1 MRRQLSRRAIVFG
14 LAMLALGGCSVGPAA
29 QLTPSPAASVAAA
42 SQRPSPSSSVAPSVA
57 PSARPSASPSG
68 RPTATPET
76 ALEAMLPNFAGPDYL
91 EKRALTGA
99 DVTTPGNGYDQA
111 KVFNRL
117 FDAIGKSPDAFEGAS
132 ARGSS
137 MSLLAM
143 RVDGVGAETL
153 ADAFVEA
160 LVAGIPGG
168 TVTPAKVGGRE
179 GRQLRWAE
187 GSTDDAFVFVVDD
200 VAFFA
205 GADAKH
211 QPLVDEVVATL
222 FTAKFEDTLPAKL
235 DGRDTIRYS
244 FPGAAVGETSDICTL
259 VCPGE
264 PHRLAK
270 ELGVGV
276 DQVNIAVV
284 YLEQPP
290 WVAIVAMRVAGV
302 AENRL
307 IDGRIKSSGRES
319 GPFFARTELTIG
331 GKAVTWV
338 RVGPFD
344 SPLDVELLYAH
355 DDILYIVRPAPLDGA
370 APAPVIVEAFEALP

>member
-1 MRRQLSRRAIVFG
+1 
-14 LAMLALGGCSVGPAA
+14 
-29 QLTPSPAASVAAA
+29 
-42 SQRPSPSSSVAPSVA
+42 
-57 PSARPSASPSG
+57 
-68 RPTATPET
+68 
-76 ALEAMLPNFAGPDYL
+76 MLPNFAGPDYL

-111 KVFNRL
+111 KVFNHV
-117 FDAIGKSPDAFEGAS
+117 FEAIGQSPDAFEGAT

-137 MSLLAM
+137 MSISAM
-143 RVDGVGAETL
+143 RVDGVGAGRL
-153 ADAFVEA
+153 ADAFIEA
-160 LVAGIPGG
+160 MRAVIPGG
-168 TVTPAKVGGRE
+168 TETPDKIGGRD
-179 GRQLRWAE
+179 GRHIQWPN
-187 GSTDDAFVFVVDD
+187 GSPDDAFVFVVDD
-200 VAFFA
+200 VVFFA
-205 GADAKH
+205 GADAEH
-211 QPLVDEVVATL
+211 LPLVDDVVTTL

-235 DGRDTIRYS
+235 DGRDTIRYG
-244 FPGAAVGETSDICTL
+244 FPGAAVGETGDMCSL

-284 YLEQPP
+284 YLDQPP
-290 WVAIVAMRVAGV
+290 WIAIVAMRVAGA
-302 AENRL
+302 AEDRL
-307 IDGRIKSSGRES
+307 IEARITSSGRQS

-355 DDILYIVRPAPLDGA
+355 DDVLYIVRPAPLDGV
-370 APAPVIVEAFEALP
+370 APAPLLVEAFEALP